1 MQKKKQI
8 NQHNQKLIHQ
18 HQKTYQLK
26 EHKEKILQR
35 TLVRSVETGANGT
48 QQYVLKEGPSAG
60 KIAKRDQ

>member
-1 MQKKKQI
+1 MRDTKKLEMHTQQK
-8 NQHNQKLIHQ
+8 
-18 HQKTYQLK
+18 LK